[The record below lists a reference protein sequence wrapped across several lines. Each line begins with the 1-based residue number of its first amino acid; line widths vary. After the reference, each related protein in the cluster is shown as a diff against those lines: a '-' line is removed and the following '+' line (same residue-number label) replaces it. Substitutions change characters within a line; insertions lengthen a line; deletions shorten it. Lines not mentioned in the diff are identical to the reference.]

1 MEKDKRIRREKERK
15 EKHPLNQRSFYSS
28 VSFEEWKQKLSVAK
42 DAWELKG
49 LLHEGYIILGLSPKE
64 EIERFLIYIS
74 YADGYRRNV
83 ILCDSPFCLKC
94 SIHNMYDDCFFHL
107 ASAKKEIARKAWD
120 MLGQNFF
127 KRFSQQEEIKRIVKS
142 KDIMKEIVRF
152 FSWEDNIPHIE
163 CGKKYNHNDKIAYD
177 FLLKLCKLGWDGN
190 NCEHYIKWKPFFIRI
205 LIRLGRLDLL
215 EEVIFSEITKE
226 DIDIIRENLN
236 INPSFLGGSKN
247 SFKTMLLLEY
257 RLKEEEEREK

>member
-1 MEKDKRIRREKERK
+1 MKIIVETTMLFLVGFFSIAIFFAVFICMHEKVKESVKSEYKNIK
-15 EKHPLNQRSFYSS
+15 EKHRYPLSQS
-28 VSFEEWKQKLSVAK
+28 
-42 DAWELKG
+42 
-49 LLHEGYIILGLSPKE
+49 
-64 EIERFLIYIS
+64 ER
-74 YADGYRRNV
+74 
-83 ILCDSPFCLKC
+83 
-94 SIHNMYDDCFFHL
+94 
-107 ASAKKEIARKAWD
+107 
-120 MLGQNFF
+120 
-127 KRFSQQEEIKRIVKS
+127 KRIVKS